1 MSGYSRLRLHAERP
15 AARQLAQAVHCLHH
29 GGFAVVLTETTYAMV
44 ARPESKVAISAIQ
57 TLRHLDRSHL
67 WALMCSDLSQASQFV
82 RMNNGAH
89 RLLRKLLPGPY
100 TFILPATSMIP
111 KRVFGKRQDM
121 GLRIPQLP
129 VCHQLLQQVDS
140 PLLATT
146 MQFAD
151 EDTPAY
157 DPDQM
162 DTQLNHHH
170 CVLIDSGW
178 GGTEPTTVVDLCDDV
193 PQLLRAGSGPWPLE
207 HG

>member
-1 MSGYSRLRLHAERP
+1 MGYLRLRLHAERP
-15 AARQLAQAVHCLHH
+15 AARALAQAVHHLND
-29 GGFAVVLTETTYAMV
+29 GGFAVVMTETTYAMV
-44 ARPESKVAISAIQ
+44 AKPESKAAIAAIQ
-57 TLRHLDRSHL
+57 TVRQLDQSHL
-67 WALMCSDLSQASQFV
+67 WALMCGDLSQASHFV
-82 RMNNGAH
+82 RMDNVAH

-129 VCHQLLQQVDS
+129 VCYQLLQQLGS

-151 EDTPAY
+151 EPEPAY

-162 DTQLNHHH
+162 DARLNHLN
-170 CVLIDSGW
+170 CLLMDAGW
-178 GGTEPTTVVDLCDDV
+178 GGGEPTTVVDLCDDT
-193 PQLLRAGSGPWPLE
+193 PQLVRAGSGEWPLT
-207 HG
+207 HA